1 MFSRKNDGKITR
13 IIYTSDLHASDRTF
27 MKFTN
32 LIRKCKADVAIVGG
46 DVTGK
51 AIVPIIRQP
60 DGTYSAYFQGL
71 DQIAKNEGKVVE
83 LERNISTNGM
93 YAYRTTKEEIDAL
106 DADKKK
112 FSDLFAELMKER
124 LIRWLRI
131 IEERVKQV
139 GARVYI
145 MGGNDDDPVV
155 DEVIRDS
162 GFVVNPD
169 GMVLNIDED
178 YEMISTGY
186 GNITPWNCPR
196 DIPEE
201 RLAEKIESMA
211 SKVTNMNSCIFNFHV
226 PPINTLLDQC
236 PKLDTSVYPPK
247 PKLGEMTSGGS
258 LAVRQAIEKY
268 QPLLGLHGHIHESKG
283 LDKIGRT
290 TCFNPGSEYSEG
302 ILGGVMVNLS
312 RGGMRSFQFISG

>member
-1 MFSRKNDGKITR
+1 MFSGKNDGKITR

-32 LIRKCKADVAIVGG
+32 LIRMCKADVAIVGG
-46 DVTGK
+46 DLTGK
-51 AIVPIIRQP
+51 AIVPIARQP

-71 DQIAKNEGKVVE
+71 DQIATNEEKVVE

-106 DADKKK
+106 NADKKK

-145 MGGNDDDPVV
+145 MGGNDDDPLV
-155 DEVIRDS
+155 DELIRDS

-169 GMVLNIDED
+169 GMVLKIDEN

-211 SKVTNMNSCIFNFHV
+211 SKVTNMSSCIFNFHV

-247 PKLGEMTSGGS
+247 PRLGEMTSGGS

-312 RGGMRSFQFISG
+312 RGGMKSFQFISG

>member
-1 MFSRKNDGKITR
+1 MFSGKNDGKITR

-32 LIRKCKADVAIVGG
+32 LIRMCKADVAIVG
-46 DVTGK
+46 
-51 AIVPIIRQP
+51 
-60 DGTYSAYFQGL
+60 
-71 DQIAKNEGKVVE
+71 
-83 LERNISTNGM
+83 
-93 YAYRTTKEEIDAL
+93 
-106 DADKKK
+106 
-112 FSDLFAELMKER
+112 
-124 LIRWLRI
+124 
-131 IEERVKQV
+131 

-145 MGGNDDDPVV
+145 MGGNDDDPLV
-155 DEVIRDS
+155 DELIRDS

-169 GMVLNIDED
+169 GMVLNIDEN

-211 SKVTNMNSCIFNFHV
+211 SKVTNMSSCIFNFHV

-247 PKLGEMTSGGS
+247 P
-258 LAVRQAIEKY
+258 R
-268 QPLLGLHGHIHESKG
+268 
-283 LDKIGRT
+283 
-290 TCFNPGSEYSEG
+290 
-302 ILGGVMVNLS
+302 
-312 RGGMRSFQFISG
+312 